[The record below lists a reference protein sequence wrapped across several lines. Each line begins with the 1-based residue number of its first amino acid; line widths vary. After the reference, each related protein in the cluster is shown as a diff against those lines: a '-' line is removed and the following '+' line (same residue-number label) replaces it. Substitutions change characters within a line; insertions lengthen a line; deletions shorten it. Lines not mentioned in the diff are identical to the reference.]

1 MSRRM
6 KMLQVP
12 AATFLLLLLLAAT
25 ANATAT
31 AAADSDTTASSIAE
45 RQIDGSL
52 KNAKLIESKVLP
64 DLAGLQSNQEDDKW
78 QHIYRF
84 INDGFPVLE
93 LYGYKTKTVFGCNIY
108 RYRPHSCKFQ
118 RRKGLQNLITLM
130 HYLWLRPWIVLT
142 GILYLPWFLMRLL
155 IFISHNTEDDR
166 ALVVMYFSSA
176 LLCKYQ
182 NLIATLLILYIYKYR
197 LKCVDRVLN
206 GFAAIHKRYWR
217 LYGCA
222 PRINWS
228 LFGIYV
234 LELLMVG
241 GLVIKENTFSH
252 IPYVVPHSPI
262 DKYLSWTSVLFVALQ
277 PFLLG
282 LLAHLGLLLLHAYYD
297 KELQFMQEQKHRSN
311 IIAKEQVQHYVNLMH
326 LRHHFEVLLRPFVW
340 VALSRQINDCM
351 ISLHLLLYDHHRL
364 GFLLYQLCFALLYPM
379 CFVYQT
385 IFIKSAEKRLD
396 TPFTLIIPKIDVRSI
411 EKPRLKEFMLEHL
424 VPGKVFDSYN
434 ALANGREEEESYGN
448 GNGHKIVFR
457 KLEKSHNN
465 VWLLNGQQI
474 LYKLRINEQLMV
486 IGIDGYLGD
495 RKSPYSKRNIQETN
509 NRYNDPQPL
518 EEPNITNAHAKVEPI
533 IKESKASPLMSFLAN
548 MKTGT
553 KVFQHFLS
561 KSNLTRI
568 MDDNAYTVL
577 IPSDNAFQR
586 WHPIDW
592 GFYPF
597 SVPEFTE
604 SVLRNHF
611 LPMQRP
617 LRLSDVKNM
626 DQMVVH
632 TMGGENVVFH
642 GQPTPTVNNVS
653 IMSDYTLSNGNQVFI
668 ISEVLFVSE
677 AVVSKLHQMH
687 KDKETPPLLAFPWF
701 GAQFLSHSFLALERD
716 SRFTQIT
723 RYLNNAEIAPHI
735 SGANYTFF
743 VPEDKAFEKIG
754 FDRLSDDVMASQRGI
769 KMLLNHF
776 VRGRLY
782 NRDLRDNE
790 VFETIGGGHLKI
802 TRNPGSN
809 YTSVNNAQI
818 TESEVFVYNL
828 GTMYYIDD
836 ILYSHMLRDHITKS
850 TKTRSDRNG
859 GEAGGGGGG
868 SRSTIRPSDVEI
880 VPNEFESEHNGGDY
894 AIHGDDEDFEDEII
908 TPKALP
914 VQIYELPK

>member
-1 MSRRM
+1 MSR

-12 AATFLLLLLLAAT
+12 VATLVLLSLLQIADVA
-25 ANATAT
+25 
-31 AAADSDTTASSIAE
+31 AAADALGTDAASTLGTGPGTGTGGLTTG
-45 RQIDGSL
+45 IDPSL
-52 KNAKLIESKVLP
+52 KNARLIEAKVLP
-64 DLAGLQSNQEDDKW
+64 DLANLQRSQEDEKW
-78 QHIYRF
+78 QQVFRF
-84 INDGFPVLE
+84 IDDGFPVLE
-93 LYGYKTKTVFGCNIY
+93 LYGYKPK
-108 RYRPHSCKFQ
+108 S
-118 RRKGLQNLITLM
+118 
-130 HYLWLRPWIVLT
+130 
-142 GILYLPWFLMRLL
+142 
-155 IFISHNTEDDR
+155 D
-166 ALVVMYFSSA
+166 
-176 LLCKYQ
+176 
-182 NLIATLLILYIYKYR
+182 
-197 LKCVDRVLN
+197 
-206 GFAAIHKRYWR
+206 
-217 LYGCA
+217 
-222 PRINWS
+222 
-228 LFGIYV
+228 
-234 LELLMVG
+234 
-241 GLVIKENTFSH
+241 
-252 IPYVVPHSPI
+252 IPY
-262 DKYLSWTSVLFVALQ
+262 
-277 PFLLG
+277 
-282 LLAHLGLLLLHAYYD
+282 
-297 KELQFMQEQKHRSN
+297 
-311 IIAKEQVQHYVNLMH
+311 
-326 LRHHFEVLLRPFVW
+326 
-340 VALSRQINDCM
+340 
-351 ISLHLLLYDHHRL
+351 
-364 GFLLYQLCFALLYPM
+364 
-379 CFVYQT
+379 
-385 IFIKSAEKRLD
+385 
-396 TPFTLIIPKIDVRSI
+396 TLIVPKIDVRSI

-424 VPGKVFDSYN
+424 VPGRIFDSYSTVS
-434 ALANGREEEESYGN
+434 GKEEPEESFGN

-474 LYKLRINEQLMV
+474 LHKLRINENLMA
-486 IGIDGYLGD
+486 IAIDGYLGD

-518 EEPNITNAHAKVEPI
+518 EQPNITNAHAKVEPI

-617 LRLSDVKNM
+617 LRLSDVRNV
-626 DQMVVH
+626 DELVVH
-632 TMGGENVVFH
+632 TMGGEDVVFH

-653 IMSDYTLSNGNQVFI
+653 IMSDYNLSNGNQVFI
-668 ISEVLFVSE
+668 ISEVLFVTE

-716 SRFTQIT
+716 PRFSQIT

-743 VPEDKAFEKIG
+743 VPEDRAFEKLG
-754 FDRLSDDVMASQRGI
+754 YDKLSDEVMASQRGV

-776 VRGRLY
+776 VKGRLY

-790 VFETIGGGHLKI
+790 VFETIGGGHIKI

-828 GTMYYIDD
+828 GTMYYLDD
-836 ILYSHMLRDHITKS
+836 ILYSHMLRDFVSKS
-850 TKTRSDRNG
+850 TKTRSNRHGSDS
-859 GEAGGGGGG
+859 GGG
-868 SRSTIRPSDVEI
+868 SRSTSRPSDVEI

>member
-1 MSRRM
+1 MSR

-12 AATFLLLLLLAAT
+12 VATLVLLSLLQIADVA
-25 ANATAT
+25 
-31 AAADSDTTASSIAE
+31 AAADALGTDAASVAVTGTGAGAGAMTTG
-45 RQIDGSL
+45 IDPSL
-52 KNAKLIESKVLP
+52 KNARLIEAKVLP
-64 DLAGLQSNQEDDKW
+64 DLANLQRTQEDEKW
-78 QHIYRF
+78 QQVFRF
-84 INDGFPVLE
+84 IDDGFPVLE
-93 LYGYKTKTVFGCNIY
+93 LYGYKPK
-108 RYRPHSCKFQ
+108 S
-118 RRKGLQNLITLM
+118 
-130 HYLWLRPWIVLT
+130 
-142 GILYLPWFLMRLL
+142 
-155 IFISHNTEDDR
+155 D
-166 ALVVMYFSSA
+166 
-176 LLCKYQ
+176 
-182 NLIATLLILYIYKYR
+182 
-197 LKCVDRVLN
+197 
-206 GFAAIHKRYWR
+206 
-217 LYGCA
+217 
-222 PRINWS
+222 
-228 LFGIYV
+228 
-234 LELLMVG
+234 
-241 GLVIKENTFSH
+241 
-252 IPYVVPHSPI
+252 IPY
-262 DKYLSWTSVLFVALQ
+262 
-277 PFLLG
+277 
-282 LLAHLGLLLLHAYYD
+282 
-297 KELQFMQEQKHRSN
+297 
-311 IIAKEQVQHYVNLMH
+311 
-326 LRHHFEVLLRPFVW
+326 
-340 VALSRQINDCM
+340 
-351 ISLHLLLYDHHRL
+351 
-364 GFLLYQLCFALLYPM
+364 
-379 CFVYQT
+379 
-385 IFIKSAEKRLD
+385 
-396 TPFTLIIPKIDVRSI
+396 TLIVPKIDVRSI

-424 VPGKVFDSYN
+424 VPGKIFDSYS
-434 ALANGREEEESYGN
+434 AVSGKEEPEEFFGN

-474 LYKLRINEQLMV
+474 LHKLRINENLMA
-486 IGIDGYLGD
+486 IAIDGYLGD

-509 NRYNDPQPL
+509 NRNNDPQPL
-518 EEPNITNAHAKVEPI
+518 EQPNITNAHAKVEPI

-617 LRLSDVKNM
+617 LRLSDVRNV
-626 DQMVVH
+626 DELVVH
-632 TMGGENVVFH
+632 TMGGEDVVFH

-653 IMSDYTLSNGNQVFI
+653 IMSDYNLSNGNQVFI
-668 ISEVLFVSE
+668 ISEVLFVTE
-677 AVVSKLHQMH
+677 AVVSKLHQVSRIGCIIQE
-687 KDKETPPLLAFPWF
+687 KDP
-701 GAQFLSHSFLALERD
+701 
-716 SRFTQIT
+716 RFSQIT

-743 VPEDKAFEKIG
+743 VPEDRAFEKLG
-754 FDRLSDDVMASQRGI
+754 FDKLSDEVMGSQRGV

-776 VRGRLY
+776 VKGRLY

-790 VFETIGGGHLKI
+790 VFETIGGGHIKI

-828 GTMYYIDD
+828 GTMYYLDD
-836 ILYSHMLRDHITKS
+836 ILYSHMLRDFVSKS
-850 TKTRSDRNG
+850 TKTRSNRHGSDS
-859 GEAGGGGGG
+859 GGG
-868 SRSTIRPSDVEI
+868 SRSTSRPSDVEI